1 MTGGIVGDEEST
13 SSVECYHADTNI
25 WSTVENMNIARDHHG
40 LVSLLG
46 RLYAV
51 GGQNTDSVEVYHP
64 DNNTWTPLEDKL
76 EAQVAGVG
84 CMKKYYLNNIS

>member
-1 MTGGIVGDEEST
+1 
-13 SSVECYHADTNI
+13 
-25 WSTVENMNIARDHHG
+25 MNIGRDHHG

-46 RLYAV
+46 MLYAV

-84 CMKKYYLNNIS
+84 VIKKYYLNNIS